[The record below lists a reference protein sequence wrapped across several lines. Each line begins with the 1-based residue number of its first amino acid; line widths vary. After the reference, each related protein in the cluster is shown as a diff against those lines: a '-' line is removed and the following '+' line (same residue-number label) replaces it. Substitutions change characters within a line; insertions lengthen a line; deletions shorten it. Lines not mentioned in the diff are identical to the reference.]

1 MKTYQ
6 LLRNNKSMGYYTE
19 ICLLQIGLQPLDL
32 LWIDGESITW
42 KYPSELEE
50 FRTHV
55 SQPAFSQAT
64 LVNDLKEKQI
74 LYFGSHIAEMDY
86 KKRRM
91 DLIQHPDAIAG
102 DMTPGFEYMLR
113 AQDMRLNKTSIE
125 TVEISEEQ
133 RAVDAVRAILNK
145 SEKESKASKMA
156 RVSEEGQGIHNF
168 TSIWHTETA
177 HDEAA
182 EERVGNRAGN
192 WNFVNSLTAAI
203 TGLIALASSAFMNFR
218 F

>member
-50 FRTHV
+50 FRAHV
-55 SQPAFSQAT
+55 SKPAFSQAS
-64 LVNDLKEKQI
+64 LVNSLKEKQI
-74 LYFGSHIAEMDY
+74 LYFESHIAEMGY
-86 KKRRM
+86 KKLNM
-91 DLIQHPDAIAG
+91 ELIDHPDAMAG

-113 AQDMRLNKTSIE
+113 AQNMRLNKLTHN
-125 TVEISEEQ
+125 TAEISDEEK
-133 RAVDAVRAILNK
+133 AVEAVRAILNK
-145 SEKESKASKMA
+145 PESAMKSGKVVK
-156 RVSEEGQGIHNF
+156 VSER
-168 TSIWHTETA
+168 ETNQ
-177 HDEAA
+177 
-182 EERVGNRAGN
+182 RIGNLK
-192 WNFVNSLTAAI
+192 FVASSLTAVI
-203 TGLIALASSAFMNFR
+203 TGLIALASASFINFR